1 MWGGGLWFCPDV
13 LVVGDCGGTISVF
26 IPLVF
31 VSRYA
36 FFSTVSQVCV
46 QLKMTGSSNDNS
58 HDNAEGSSGR
68 SDGRW
73 VSYARLLRMLDRF
86 AGDSAETSATIY
98 LTAEGL
104 RKGDGVPD
112 EWKRQLEIVGPAA
125 RDSGCGMIGLRR
137 GDRGLLV
144 APPFPVT
151 ETTTAAD
158 WHDGPL
164 RRLLTAE
171 FTVGV
176 VLVRL
181 GRYSVAVYKGSQL
194 VSSKTDSRYVKGKHH
209 AGGTSQ
215 LRYQRVREGQM
226 RRLFDKVCEQVR
238 TRLTPLASELDYLAL
253 GGDRFTLNGLLK
265 VCPALEKF
273 QDITLPRR
281 LNIRDPKRDTLE
293 DVGMMLRES
302 RIWPVGW

>member
-1 MWGGGLWFCPDV
+1 MCGVGAFGFCPDV
-13 LVVGDCGGTISVF
+13 LVVWGTVVVQFRCLFLWYLFLGMLS
-26 IPLVF
+26 LVQF
-31 VSRYA
+31 LRSA
-36 FFSTVSQVCV
+36 FS
-46 QLKMTGSSNDNS
+46 LRWTGSSNDNS

-151 ETTTAAD
+151 ETTTAA
-158 WHDGPL
+158 G
-164 RRLLTAE
+164 
-171 FTVGV
+171 
-176 VLVRL
+176 
-181 GRYSVAVYKGSQL
+181 
-194 VSSKTDSRYVKGKHH
+194 
-209 AGGTSQ
+209 
-215 LRYQRVREGQM
+215 
-226 RRLFDKVCEQVR
+226 
-238 TRLTPLASELDYLAL
+238 LA
-253 GGDRFTLNGLLK
+253 
-265 VCPALEKF
+265 
-273 QDITLPRR
+273 
-281 LNIRDPKRDTLE
+281 
-293 DVGMMLRES
+293 
-302 RIWPVGW
+302 